1 MEILEII
8 QKRTFPKFRMIKCL
22 TFFLFISSTFGFL
35 ISPSA
40 MFPLFSYWHDMKNQE
55 ALFILIRVE
64 REESH
69 PDYIQNWLPLFPYY
83 PILQS

>member
-1 MEILEII
+1 
-8 QKRTFPKFRMIKCL
+8 
-22 TFFLFISSTFGFL
+22 
-35 ISPSA
+35 A